1 MNKERKEKKKKRSY
15 RQNSLPFKFSLRGK
29 TKGKILQAIQQAKE
43 ANNEALVKK
52 LDTVLRLGEG
62 RSPEEVARE
71 IWGGDRHKLDDIIK
85 DVLPQGIDNLVEQT
99 KPKLKGRSLKTSDE
113 EKARSVGYNKLLYW
127 LSSIGCG
134 SKQSFQKACEALQVE
149 EQRRTSRR
157 LKLLG
162 HLEFSEDGK
171 KWSIAPTAL
180 VKIPAKKDAKEFV
193 LCGQRSIFLL
203 EELEKY
209 AEVKTVSQLKGKAP
223 SCILIKTKNP
233 NLITSQLPII
243 DVGVASLKLA
253 EALPE
258 LTAWQQSLT
267 DLQGIVP
274 SLYDWKR
281 WEVNKNEFIEGYF
294 EGKTGMYE
302 MKNRE
307 KNGQSRPPMTL
318 FYDEKNQTWKQGDW
332 YGLRY
337 LAWYH
342 SREQCRALYDS
353 INRRFAVPY
362 SQRWPELYERAL
374 VLASGLLPY
383 FQIIEN
389 NTWLVY
395 ENIDRQ
401 LMQKLTEK
409 LHVIYQE
416 A

>member
-1 MNKERKEKKKKRSY
+1 MDEKRRNY
-15 RQNSLPFKFSLRGK
+15 DIDTIPFKISIGRQ
-29 TKGKILQAIQQAKE
+29 TKGKILQGIERAKE
-43 ANNEALVKK
+43 AKNEVLVKK
-52 LDTVLRLGEG
+52 LDTLLKLGEG
-62 RSPEEVARE
+62 RSPEEVAGE
-71 IWGGDRHKLDDIIK
+71 IWGGDFHKLYDNIQ
-85 DVLPQGIDNLVEQT
+85 DVLAQGIDNLVDKT
-99 KPKLKGRSLKTSDE
+99 KPKLKGRSPQISDDG
-113 EKARSVGYNKLLYW
+113 KVLSVGYNKLLYW

-134 SKQSFQKACEALQVE
+134 SQQSFKKACGALQLE
-149 EQRRTSRR
+149 EPKSISRK

-171 KWSIAPTAL
+171 KWSVAPTGL
-180 VKIPAKKDAKEFV
+180 IKIPAKKDIKQFV
-193 LCGQRSIFLL
+193 LCGQRSIKFI

-209 AEVKTVSQLKGKAP
+209 AEVKTFCQPKGKAP
-223 SCILIKTKNP
+223 NCIRIKTKNT

-243 DVGVASLKLA
+243 NAGVASLKLA

-258 LTAWQQSLT
+258 LSAWQQNLT
-267 DLQGIVP
+267 DLPGIVP

-281 WEVNKNEFIEGYF
+281 WEVNKNKFIECYF

-307 KNGQSRPPMTL
+307 QNGKNRPPMTL
-318 FYDEKNQTWKQGDW
+318 FYDGETQTWKQGDW

-342 SREQCRALYDS
+342 SREPCRAWYDS
-353 INRRFAVPY
+353 ANRRFAVPY
-362 SQRWPELYERAL
+362 CQRLPELYERAL

-389 NTWLVY
+389 NTWLIY

-416 A
+416 T